1 MKPVTGGKIIDFR
14 EAIQVRVDNIE
25 LNTEENQAVDKDY
38 DFDPFHKKTPL
49 SALMGLSL
57 YDKILPTLPLS
68 EVVSALVYQSPEML
82 KGSYDFKSDVWAI
95 GVTLY
100 FMLCG
105 DLPFYGNDKKSI
117 KFCIQNGHVFFR
129 CKFSYL

>member
-1 MKPVTGGKIIDFR
+1 
-14 EAIQVRVDNIE
+14 
-25 LNTEENQAVDKDY
+25 
-38 DFDPFHKKTPL
+38 
-49 SALMGLSL
+49 MGLSL
-57 YDKILPTLPLS
+57 YDKILPSLPLS
-68 EVVSALVYQSPEML
+68 EIVSSLVYQSPEML

-117 KFCIQNGHVFFR
+117 KFCI
-129 CKFSYL
+129 